1 MVHDSSTNE
10 SAAAVAE
17 PNAQM
22 SDKRTAFPCFHC
34 GLVCRDGSFALGEKS
49 FCCQG
54 CRTVFELLTENGLG
68 DYYTLGETAG
78 IRVKTPAQVD
88 QFKFLDEPAVRE
100 RLVDFTNERLT
111 RVTLHIPAIHCIAC
125 VWLLENL
132 FRLKPGIGQSQVNF
146 PRKEVSITFENDKI
160 KLSELVAL
168 LASLGYE
175 PELKFSDLQP
185 ARSSKTSRRLWLQ
198 LGLAGFAFGNIMLFS
213 LSSYLGL
220 DSLNGPGFR
229 KLMGWFSLA
238 LATPVF
244 FYSAADYWRAAWI
257 SLRQRLLTIDVPIAA
272 GIVAI
277 YAQSIFEVITSR
289 GEGYFDSLA
298 GLLFFLLCGKL
309 FQQKTYERLAFDR
322 DYRSFFPL
330 SVTRKLERRFLNR
343 RDGASELSQR
353 AEPEFSAPS
362 EERVSLSQ
370 LAIGDQ
376 LVLRNGELIP
386 ADARLIDGP
395 ALVDYS
401 FVTGESEPVEKKPGD
416 YLYAGGRQIGG
427 AIQVKMTK
435 AVSQSY
441 LTSLWNQDA
450 FRKDKADTLDNLTN
464 RYSQRFTKLVIA
476 IALGSAA
483 YWAFVDS
490 TRAVKAF
497 TSVLIVACPCALA
510 LAAPF
515 ALGTAVRLLGRR
527 NIFLKNAHA
536 VESLAKVDAV
546 VFDKTGTLTAAGA
559 GSVAW
564 EGAALSEAEER
575 WLYSMTR
582 HSTHPLAVRVGE
594 AIAREHFPE
603 PVRSFLETAGCGMEG
618 SVGGNEI
625 WMGSQA
631 WLESRGARSAAFT
644 PLPGATEDRGS
655 KRPEGCAPIPQG
667 STVHVAINGK
677 HRGCFHLAS
686 ALRPDADKLIS
697 QLSHDYELALLSG
710 DNAKERSRFTELFG
724 PGAQLHFNQSPLN
737 KLGFI
742 RELQQRGRTVMMV
755 GDGLND
761 AGALQ
766 QSDVGVAVV
775 ENVSAFSPA
784 SDVIAASRTVPQL
797 GGVLRFS
804 RDTVRIVRAAFMVSA
819 AYNVIGVAIAASGRL
834 SPVVCAVLMP
844 LSSITVVAFACGAT
858 TWASRRGN
866 TVKDFAKEGESKTSP
881 KDYEGASV

>member
-1 MVHDSSTNE
+1 
-10 SAAAVAE
+10 
-17 PNAQM
+17 M
-22 SDKRTAFPCFHC
+22 SDIAATLVTVDPAAQTACFHC
-34 GLVCRDGSFALGEKS
+34 GLACHDGSFALAEKS

-54 CRTVFELLTENGLG
+54 CRTVFELLTENGLEN
-68 DYYTLGETAG
+68 YYQLSETAG
-78 IRVKTPAQVD
+78 VRVKQATSAD

-100 RLVDFTNERLT
+100 RLVDFANDRLT
-111 RVTLHIPAIHCIAC
+111 KVTLHIPAIHCIAC

-132 FRLKPGIGQSQVNF
+132 FRLKPGIGQTQVNF
-146 PRKEVSITFENDKI
+146 PRKEVSITFENEKL
-160 KLSELVAL
+160 KLSEVVGL
-168 LASLGYE
+168 LTSLGYE
-175 PELKFSDLQP
+175 PELKFSDLQSD
-185 ARSSKTSRRLWLQ
+185 RSSKTPRRLWLQ

-213 LSSYLGL
+213 LSAYLGL
-220 DSLNGPGFR
+220 DSANGPAFR
-229 KLMGWFSLA
+229 KLMGWFSLV

-244 FYSAADYWRAAWI
+244 FYSAADYWRAAWV
-257 SLRQRLLTIDVPIAA
+257 SLRQKLLTIDVPIAA

-277 YAQSIFEVITSR
+277 YAQSIYEVVTGH

-309 FQQKTYERLAFDR
+309 FQQKTYDRLAFDR

-330 SVTRKLERRFLNR
+330 SVTRKLARRSPTR
-343 RDGASELSQR
+343 RGDGSVR
-353 AEPEFSAPS
+353 AESEFGAPS

-370 LAIGDQ
+370 LELGDR
-376 LVLRNGELIP
+376 LILRNGELIP
-386 ADARLIDGP
+386 ADARLVDGP
-395 ALVDYS
+395 ALIDYS

-427 AIQVKMTK
+427 AIEIEMTK

-464 RYSQRFTKLVIA
+464 RYSQRFTKLVLVIA
-476 IALGSAA
+476 IGSAA
-483 YWAFVDS
+483 YWAFADAS
-490 TRAVKAF
+490 RAVKAF

-515 ALGTAVRLLGRR
+515 ALGTAVRLLGGRK
-527 NIFLKNAHA
+527 IFLKNAHV
-536 VESLAKVDAV
+536 VETLAKVDAV

-559 GSVAW
+559 GSVTW
-564 EGAALSEAEER
+564 DGVSLNEAEER

-582 HSTHPLAVRVGE
+582 HSTHPLAVRVGD
-594 AIAREHFPE
+594 AIAREHFPDT
-603 PVRSFLETAGCGMEG
+603 VRSFLETAGCGMEG
-618 SVGGNEI
+618 SVAGNEI
-625 WMGSQA
+625 WMGSQV
-631 WLESRGARSAAFT
+631 WLESRGACVR
-644 PLPGATEDRGS
+644 
-655 KRPEGCAPIPQG
+655 EGERIAKPQQG

-677 HRGCFHLAS
+677 YRGCFHLAS

-697 QLSHDYELALLSG
+697 QLSNDYELALLSG
-710 DNAKERSRFTELFG
+710 DNAKERERFASVFG
-724 PGAQLHFNQSPLN
+724 ANTHLHFNQSPLN

-784 SDVIAASRTVPQL
+784 SDVIAASSTVPSL
-797 GGVLRFS
+797 GAVLQFS
-804 RDTVRIVRAAFMVSA
+804 KDTVRVVRAAFLVSA
-819 AYNVIGVAIAASGRL
+819 AYNVIGVAIAASGKL
-834 SPVVCAVLMP
+834 SPIVCAVLMP

-858 TWASRRGN
+858 TWALRRGKRGK
-866 TVKDFAKEGESKTSP
+866 TFAKDVESKMP
-881 KDYEGASV
+881 HLNYERASV